1 MLTNSDGCLAS
12 LQEYINKIKAEE
24 GDSPTLYRCTENK
37 ATIGAGI
44 NLEAQQMPQE
54 VRDFWLKL
62 IIKDVLGDLNRR
74 LASYNRSDL
83 MDNKKIALVLVDM
96 AYQLGVNGL
105 FKFRRM
111 LQALVVHDY
120 ERAASELLDSKYAI
134 QTPNR
139 ANRNAELLKKA

>member
-1 MLTNSDGCLAS
+1 MLWLICCGLKMQD
-12 LQEYINKIKAEE
+12 YIEKIKAEE

-37 ATIGAGI
+37 VTIGAGI
-44 NLEAQQMPQE
+44 NLEAQPMPQE

-62 IIKDVLGDLNRR
+62 IIKDVLGDLNCR
-74 LASYNRSDL
+74 LESYNRSDL

-105 FKFRRM
+105 FKFKRM
-111 LQALVVHDY
+111 LQALAAQDY
-120 ERAASELLDSKYAI
+120 ERASNELLDSKYAI